1 MELKKYWLPRKALK
15 AGQHILFSRKLNA
28 NKIEIVRILHGRISK
43 IEWEIK
49 HSKHEMLCNTRADRR
64 AMGNKSLLSYSSA
77 VACPQLGWGLIV
89 KLRMLSSAKYFNRDL
104 FRLNDQCPPDRTGR
118 NILPSQILFLVCNI
132 VGY

>member
-89 KLRMLSSAKYFNRDL
+89 KLRMLSSAKYFNRA
-104 FRLNDQCPPDRTGR
+104 FVPAERSMPA
-118 NILPSQILFLVCNI
+118 
-132 VGY
+132 